1 MARHAQLPPSLPGV
15 FRCASAPSPSQSYMG
30 MMALSATEPSAARSS
45 AVRAAAV
52 FTAATSLAVGL
63 QVSYTLCNGRVSCVL
78 HRTVRADGKL
88 WRITMSAPLAG
99 NLLPEER
106 MSARERELCREDLN
120 HDFLSGVYNRR
131 YLETVIAAELD
142 RWAEQGRKAAVA
154 LISLDHGAQLRDT
167 YGQPVMDQ
175 LICFVANQ
183 WKKYFDIPGSQIVC
197 RLTGTTFVVGCLD
210 MDGGQLAEQMR
221 NIYAEMPHEC
231 VTSMGMMKRVPFTLS
246 VAVAGLDEL
255 DSAANCWQRLYAICD
270 ERLRGIQ
277 ISGGDKI
284 C

>member
-1 MARHAQLPPSLPGV
+1 MMGKLQMDREWTEQDLRAFVEGAQAAFETVLLDELPQDTGW
-15 FRCASAPSPSQSYMG
+15 QD
-30 MMALSATEPSAARSS
+30 E
-45 AVRAAAV
+45 
-52 FTAATSLAVGL
+52 GL

-78 HRTVRADGKL
+78 HRTVRA
-88 WRITMSAPLAG
+88 AG
-99 NLLPEER
+99 
-106 MSARERELCREDLN
+106 RERELCREDLN

-277 ISGGDKI
+277 ISGGNKI

>member
-1 MARHAQLPPSLPGV
+1 MTSDYGGYYGRVYVYNGDPDAGNTFKWASSITEVTSSSTMPEGDVIEVLDGKYTAKTYYSTAADGSLSV
-15 FRCASAPSPSQSYMG
+15 G
-30 MMALSATEPSAARSS
+30 MLWRY
-45 AVRAAAV
+45 AAACEGW
-52 FTAATSLAVGL
+52 TA
-63 QVSYTLCNGRVSCVL
+63 RVSCI
-78 HRTVRADGKL
+78 KL
-88 WRITMSAPLAG
+88 EDMKVSGAG
-99 NLLPEER
+99 
-106 MSARERELCREDLN
+106 S
-120 HDFLSGVYNRR
+120 SY
-131 YLETVIAAELD
+131 AAVTPSPT
-142 RWAEQGRKAAVA
+142 GKAAVA
-154 LISLDHGAQLRDT
+154 LVSLDHGAQLRDT

-210 MDGGQLAEQMR
+210 LDGGQLAEQMR

-231 VTSMGMMKRVPFTLS
+231 ITSMGMMKRVPFTLS

>member
-1 MARHAQLPPSLPGV
+1 M
-15 FRCASAPSPSQSYMG
+15 
-30 MMALSATEPSAARSS
+30 
-45 AVRAAAV
+45 
-52 FTAATSLAVGL
+52 
-63 QVSYTLCNGRVSCVL
+63 
-78 HRTVRADGKL
+78 
-88 WRITMSAPLAG
+88 
-99 NLLPEER
+99 
-106 MSARERELCREDLN
+106 
-120 HDFLSGVYNRR
+120 
-131 YLETVIAAELD
+131 
-142 RWAEQGRKAAVA
+142 A

-221 NIYAEMPHEC
+221 NIYADMPHEC

>member
-1 MARHAQLPPSLPGV
+1 MMGKLQMDREWTEQDLRTFAEGAQAAFETVLLDELPQDTGW
-15 FRCASAPSPSQSYMG
+15 QD
-30 MMALSATEPSAARSS
+30 E
-45 AVRAAAV
+45 
-52 FTAATSLAVGL
+52 GL
-63 QVSYTLCNGRVSCVL
+63 QVSYNLCNGRVSCVL

-88 WRITMSAPLAG
+88 WRITMSAPL
-99 NLLPEER
+99 
-106 MSARERELCREDLN
+106 
-120 HDFLSGVYNRR
+120 
-131 YLETVIAAELD
+131 D
-142 RWAEQGRKAAVA
+142 RWAEQGRTAAVA

-231 VTSMGMMKRVPFTLS
+231 IASMGMMKRVPFTLS

-277 ISGGDKI
+277 ISGGNKI

>member
-1 MARHAQLPPSLPGV
+1 MIRNEHPQGTDNVLMDLGFDDAEELTAKAALALKLNTLIDQRGL
-15 FRCASAPSPSQSYMG
+15 SQ
-30 MMALSATEPSAARSS
+30 TE
-45 AVRAAAV
+45 AAAITGMTQPKV
-52 FTAATSLAVGL
+52 S
-63 QVSYTLCNGRVSCVL
+63 QV
-78 HRTVRADGKL
+78 
-88 WRITMSAPLAG
+88 
-99 NLLPEER
+99 
-106 MSARERELCREDLN
+106 
-120 HDFLSGVYNRR
+120 RR
-131 YLETVIAAELD
+131 YKLQNISLERLM
-142 RWAEQGRKAAVA
+142 QA
-154 LISLDHGAQLRDT
+154 LVSLDHGAQLRDT

-210 MDGGQLAEQMR
+210 MDGGQLAQQMR

-231 VTSMGMMKRVPFTLS
+231 ITSMGMMKRVPFTLS

-277 ISGGDKI
+277 ISGGNKI

>member
-1 MARHAQLPPSLPGV
+1 
-15 FRCASAPSPSQSYMG
+15 MG
-30 MMALSATEPSAARSS
+30 KQKKFMTMDGNT
-45 AVRAAAV
+45 AAAYTSYA
-52 FTAATSLAVGL
+52 FTEVAGIYPITPS
-63 QVSYTLCNGRVSCVL
+63 SPM
-78 HRTVRADGKL
+78 ADF
-88 WRITMSAPLAG
+88 T
-99 NLLPEER
+99 
-106 MSARERELCREDLN
+106 DQ
-120 HDFLSGVYNRR
+120 
-131 YLETVIAAELD
+131 
-142 RWAEQGRKAAVA
+142 WAQQGRKAAVA

-231 VTSMGMMKRVPFTLS
+231 ITSMGMMKRVPFTLS

-277 ISGGDKI
+277 ISGGNKI

>member
-1 MARHAQLPPSLPGV
+1 
-15 FRCASAPSPSQSYMG
+15 
-30 MMALSATEPSAARSS
+30 
-45 AVRAAAV
+45 
-52 FTAATSLAVGL
+52 
-63 QVSYTLCNGRVSCVL
+63 
-78 HRTVRADGKL
+78 
-88 WRITMSAPLAG
+88 
-99 NLLPEER
+99 

-154 LISLDHGAQLRDT
+154 LVSLDHGAQLRDT

-197 RLTGTTFVVGCLD
+197 RLTGSTFVVGCLD
-210 MDGGQLAEQMR
+210 LDGGQLAEQMR

-231 VTSMGMMKRVPFTLS
+231 ITSMGMMKRVPFTLS

-255 DSAANCWQRLYAICD
+255 EGSTNCWQRLYAICD

>member
-1 MARHAQLPPSLPGV
+1 MPGISQLPVHGSTMHDDGEN
-15 FRCASAPSPSQSYMG
+15 AMEKQW
-30 MMALSATEPSAARSS
+30 TEQDLHSFVQAAQ
-45 AVRAAAV
+45 AV
-52 FTAATSLAVGL
+52 FDGVSLTEEQPEPGWQDESL
-63 QVSYTLCNGRVSCVL
+63 QVDYELRGGRVDCVL
-78 HRTVRADGKL
+78 RRIVEADGKRWKL
-88 WRITMSAPLAG
+88 QMSAPLAG
-99 NLLPEER
+99 NVLPEER
-106 MSARERELCREDLN
+106 MTPRERELCREDLN

-131 YLETVIAAELD
+131 YLETVIATELD

-210 MDGGQLAEQMR
+210 LDGGQLAQQMR

-277 ISGGDKI
+277 ISGGNKI

>member
-1 MARHAQLPPSLPGV
+1 
-15 FRCASAPSPSQSYMG
+15 
-30 MMALSATEPSAARSS
+30 
-45 AVRAAAV
+45 
-52 FTAATSLAVGL
+52 
-63 QVSYTLCNGRVSCVL
+63 
-78 HRTVRADGKL
+78 
-88 WRITMSAPLAG
+88 MSAPLAG

-210 MDGGQLAEQMR
+210 LDGGQLAEQMR

-231 VTSMGMMKRVPFTLS
+231 ITSMGMMKRVPFTLS

-255 DSAANCWQRLYAICD
+255 DRAANCWQRLYAICD

-277 ISGGDKI
+277 ISGGNKI